1 MLLSLGLWIGFQVS
15 HSLFAGVIG
24 KLCISGFVV
33 SFFKRDGIVVGTF
46 FALVSGL
53 FTWLAYY
60 SMPIC
65 FFLILCIDLILV
77 PISLG
82 CVVAAILFDS
92 PA

>member
-15 HSLFAGVIG
+15 HSLFAGVIVG
-24 KLCISGFVV
+24 LLHIGFVV

-53 FTWLAYY
+53 FTWLAYS
-60 SMPIC
+60 SMPIY
-65 FFLILCIDLILV
+65 LILCIDLILV